1 MDVKS
6 KKFNI
11 LACCA
16 AGNGCCQLVSLKV
29 KRVFTKLGL
38 KCNVEANTVSVGKAI
53 GQKYDVVYCGV
64 ALEPQFAAAKQKGAY
79 VIPLKNIMSEA
90 EIEEKTKLEER
101 SAMKEFTYV
110 IRDAEGLHARPAGL
124 LVKLAQGFSC
134 TIQLSANGK
143 SADAKRLF
151 AVMKLAAKCGQELR
165 INVEGP
171 DETAAARALEEFC
184 AKEL

>member
-1 MDVKS
+1 
-6 KKFNI
+6 
-11 LACCA
+11 
-16 AGNGCCQLVSLKV
+16 
-29 KRVFTKLGL
+29 
-38 KCNVEANTVSVGKAI
+38 
-53 GQKYDVVYCGV
+53 
-64 ALEPQFAAAKQKGAY
+64 
-79 VIPLKNIMSEA
+79 
-90 EIEEKTKLEER
+90 
-101 SAMKEFTYV
+101 MKEFTYV

-151 AVMKLAAKCGQELR
+151 AVMKLAATCGQELR
-165 INVEGP
+165 IPVEGP

>member
-1 MDVKS
+1 M
-6 KKFNI
+6 FA
-11 LACCA
+11 LAWKVGP
-16 AGNGCCQLVSLKV
+16 AGRAFLRLFFRKDEPSGDDRIGPEMEAVAH
-29 KRVFTKLGL
+29 LGL
-38 KCNVEANTVSVGKAI
+38 IHGAVHPEFFTGGKQVSGGAN
-53 GQKYDVVYCGV
+53 
-64 ALEPQFAAAKQKGAY
+64 
-79 VIPLKNIMSEA
+79 
-90 EIEEKTKLEER
+90 
-101 SAMKEFTYV
+101 V